1 MGFKNNRHKH
11 SQSLSA
17 RRAWIEINISPLIKF
32 RSVVALRK
40 ESVDRNGKNSLYD
53 ILRNESLS
61 ARRAWI
67 EITSAV
73 RCALVRRSLS
83 ARRAWIEMPVLYC
96 LPLSCTV
103 ALRKESVDRNCNPQK
118 PGARIHTS
126 LSARRAWIEIFSS
139 DLVLSA
145 SAVAL
150 RKEGV
155 DRNPS
160 QKSVTASIHCRS
172 PQGGCG

>member
-1 MGFKNNRHKH
+1 MDRNNIAKIL
-11 SQSLSA
+11 SVETVTSLSA

-83 ARRAWIEMPVLYC
+83 ARRAWIE
-96 LPLSCTV
+96 
-103 ALRKESVDRNCNPQK
+103 
-118 PGARIHTS
+118 
-126 LSARRAWIEIFSS
+126 IFSS